1 MREEVIVSRNCEAIM
16 IPSGERV
23 LVPEGARATITQ
35 SLGGSYTLITDR
47 GLMVRVSGKEVEA
60 IGKEP
65 ENVPQ
70 AEEAAPATKEELESL
85 VWDQLK
91 TCYDPEIPVNIVDL
105 GLVYLCELEDA
116 DGAKNVKIKMTLT
129 APGCG
134 MGPVLASDVKSK
146 VESLPGVKEA
156 AVIGKPDP
164 RKGEQPV
171 AFVAANEGT
180 VLEEKALQRFV
191 KERLADYKVP
201 RKVVFMPALPRNAT
215 GKILKMALR
224 QME

>member
-1 MREEVIVSRNCEAIM
+1 MNMREEIVVSRNVEAIM

-35 SLGGSYTLITDR
+35 SLGGSYTIITDR

-60 IGKEP
+60 IGKTP

-70 AEEAAPATKEELESL
+70 SEEAAPATKEELEQL

-105 GLVYLCELEDA
+105 GLVYLCDIEPNES
-116 DGAKNVKIKMTLT
+116 GGSNVKVKMTLT

-134 MGPVLASDVKSK
+134 MGPVLANDVKSK
-146 VESLPGVKEA
+146 IESLPGVRQADVEVVFDPVWDRSMMSEA
-156 AVIGKPDP
+156 AK
-164 RKGEQPV
+164 
-171 AFVAANEGT
+171 
-180 VLEEKALQRFV
+180 LQ
-191 KERLADYKVP
+191 LGMYW
-201 RKVVFMPALPRNAT
+201 
-215 GKILKMALR
+215 
-224 QME
+224 